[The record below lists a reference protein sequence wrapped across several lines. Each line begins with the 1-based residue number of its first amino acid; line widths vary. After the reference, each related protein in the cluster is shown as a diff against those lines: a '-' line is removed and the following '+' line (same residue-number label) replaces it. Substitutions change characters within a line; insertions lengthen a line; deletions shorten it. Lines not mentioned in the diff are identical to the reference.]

1 MSIVYVLESLGMKDA
16 WMCDYVQWFCSQQNL
31 DKDAKQISHNTS
43 RRKELILVG
52 SFLFATAGIHQL
64 VMHCKK
70 CQGFFNLISVISVA
84 CLLSTPIPQH
94 AVDGHT
100 PMQTEEA
107 LLNDEA
113 KRALCNLP
121 VCDKLA
127 CWTEELSTA
136 DLSFGHLSY
145 IFLVCVWHIKFKKC
159 LQFVSSEASLFC

>member
-16 WMCDYVQWFCSQQNL
+16 WMCDYVQWFCSQKNL
-31 DKDAKQISHNTS
+31 EKDAKQISHTNTS
-43 RRKELILVG
+43 RHKELILVG
-52 SFLFATAGIHQL
+52 KQMVKLYIRSFLFATAGIHQL

-84 CLLSTPIPQH
+84 CLLSTPTPQH

-113 KRALCNLP
+113 KRACATCLCAINWLVEQKDSALLILILVIP
-121 VCDKLA
+121 V
-127 CWTEELSTA
+127 T
-136 DLSFGHLSY
+136 F
-145 IFLVCVWHIKFKKC
+145 FCVYDT
-159 LQFVSSEASLFC
+159 